1 VGALLV
7 QSHVTPRAAGV
18 GPNLGRWFAFSRPHL
33 KKAAR
38 RELPRPEDGQPSGSS
53 FAETD
58 STIASRVAT
67 VWTIGDQACS
77 ETA

>member
-7 QSHVTPRAAGV
+7 QSHVTPR
-18 GPNLGRWFAFSRPHL
+18 RSRSWPKSWPL
-33 KKAAR
+33 VRVQPASPKKTAR
-38 RELPRPEDGQPSGSS
+38 RELPRPEDGQPSGRS